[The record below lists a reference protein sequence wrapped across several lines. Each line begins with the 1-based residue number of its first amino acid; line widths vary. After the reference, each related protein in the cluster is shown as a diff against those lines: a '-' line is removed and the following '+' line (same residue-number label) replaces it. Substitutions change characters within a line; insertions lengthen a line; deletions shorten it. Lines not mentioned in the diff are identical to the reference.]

1 MKEQLGSSESERFEC
16 ECNNQ
21 NIVEETE
28 QRQPLLEFLM
38 ERKNYITRAF
48 TLRSVTGL
56 IDIS

>member
-38 ERKNYITRAF
+38 SEKTTTRAF